1 MRRAIRTKRQE
12 KVVTVETVQGDPLL
26 PIPDGFDRNRLEKAK
41 NSHRTSSVISNPAAD
56 RSGANG
62 AKQLPHRSR
71 QQPSNRDRSGVPQCA
86 GAEQRSLKAAGSRP

>member
-62 AKQLPHRSR
+62 AKQLPT
-71 QQPSNRDRSGVPQCA
+71 DRGNSHPTETGA
-86 GAEQRSLKAAGSRP
+86 GCLNALGQSSDH